1 MVLSVYLIRYVNS
14 INNSANLVE
23 GLNGVRESFIHIGA
37 CVCVCLCVCLDK
49 RLIDCGD
56 LKTKVR
62 VSFIVLATLW

>member
-1 MVLSVYLIRYVNS
+1 MCFSVMVKK
-14 INNSANLVE
+14 LVFE
-23 GLNGVRESFIHIGA
+23 LEVCKGLNGVRVSFIHIGA
-37 CVCVCLCVCLDK
+37 CVCVCVCVCLDK